1 MGEGVDYRH
10 EHDEG
15 VEVFSSVRFVFDNL
29 TERVD
34 DFVDVD
40 VDVEIYIM
48 FHGFLT
54 PPPAFW
60 GRDFFSSWESY
71 INIIFCP

>member
-10 EHDEG
+10 EQDEG
-15 VEVFSSVRFVFDNL
+15 VEESSGVRFVFDNL

-40 VDVEIYIM
+40 
-48 FHGFLT
+48 F
-54 PPPAFW
+54 
-60 GRDFFSSWESY
+60 
-71 INIIFCP
+71 

>member
-1 MGEGVDYRH
+1 MPPPNFFVPLAVQIQQRGCFLVGEGVDYRH
-10 EHDEG
+10 EHDED

-40 VDVEIYIM
+40 
-48 FHGFLT
+48 F
-54 PPPAFW
+54 
-60 GRDFFSSWESY
+60 
-71 INIIFCP
+71 